1 MLKVAPLRRD
11 AKQIPKFQILD
22 WHLPLKKEI
31 GDFLAQKGYKG
42 YKPFKYILKIK
53 MEMTT
58 IHY

>member
-42 YKPFKYILKIK
+42 YKPFKYIPK
-53 MEMTT
+53 MKNAKN
-58 IHY
+58 